1 MKGESSIRL
10 VFFFCCCSFCFVS
23 CCYHL
28 LSSCF
33 LVDHSLLFNCK
44 ASLFLLLLSIVL
56 LWVFPFF
63 SPFFSHSYFRR
74 LECHSRASEPEK
86 PMLRKYTCSHTSTLC
101 SWPAW
106 TKSLILVTIFFFS
119 FSCGKR
125 RWHVLCDALL
135 HFWVEERH
143 GMALSFSAHIFLKG
157 TVLFFL
163 SSGCDTV
170 LFLFF
175 FCFPFLIT

>member
-10 VFFFCCCSFCFVS
+10 VFFFLLLFFLFCKL
-23 CCYHL
+23 L
-28 LSSCF
+28 LSLAFIMFFWSTTLCF
-33 LVDHSLLFNCK
+33 LTAKPAF
-44 ASLFLLLLSIVL
+44 FLLLLSIVL

-74 LECHSRASEPEK
+74 LECHSRASEPEN

-119 FSCGKR
+119 LSYGKR

-135 HFWVEERH
+135 RFWVEERH

-157 TVLFFL
+157 IVLFF
-163 SSGCDTV
+163 S
-170 LFLFF
+170 
-175 FCFPFLIT
+175 